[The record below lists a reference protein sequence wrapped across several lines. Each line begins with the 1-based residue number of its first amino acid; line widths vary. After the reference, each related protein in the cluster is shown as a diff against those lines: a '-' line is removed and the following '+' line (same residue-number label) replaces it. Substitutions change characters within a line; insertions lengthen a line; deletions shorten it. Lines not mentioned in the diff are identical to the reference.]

1 MDRQFSTPIWL
12 YSDHLLEYKSLV
24 LSPSFRT
31 SIWIENFPLIFCYN
45 KHFCVGDEIGKSETI
60 QYFICVTIIKTE
72 GRKRVM
78 GWLITIF
85 HGQQCSSREVSRLTI
100 GKRKITT
107 EVPCGPFLWSFIST
121 NFMSYFSTDFTLELH
136 QILKYQVFSNYSRAL
151 NVVTQKLVL
160 FLYAYENSFHSR

>member
-85 HGQQCSSREVSRLTI
+85 RGQQCSSREVSRLTI

-107 EVPCGPFLWSFIST
+107 EVPCGPFLSSFIST
-121 NFMSYFSTDFTLELH
+121 NFMSYFSIRASSNFEISSIFKLQQGTECSNSK
-136 QILKYQVFSNYSRAL
+136 ISSVFICL
-151 NVVTQKLVL
+151 
-160 FLYAYENSFHSR
+160 